1 MATELGELL
10 VKLSADI
17 KGLETSLNQARTDL
31 SGFQNYAQAFGANIK
46 KALSFAGI
54 TVGVYELLSSFKQ
67 FASASIEVGRSV
79 ELMRLATYGLAEGL
93 GMSMGVVDHWVEKM
107 RSMGLS
113 AEASWKTVQTAL
125 KSGIDL
131 RQLDPLINAIKNIAP
146 LAGMSVNE
154 AVESVMRSIATG
166 MPLALRNLEIPMAL
180 VRKLVQE
187 TGQDAE
193 GVTERFQAIADF
205 IISYGQQM
213 EGVAAKVGSSFA
225 KQATQLANASQQ
237 AKEAFFD
244 NFLKPMMTAITGE
257 KIKAWSDLANWIAQ
271 NGEQLRQL
279 GTGLGT
285 IIARLMQ
292 VVLFIG
298 KVIASNPE
306 WAQLV
311 VTVWGATKAFSMM
324 IGPIVSIGAGFQR
337 AAAQGGVLGA
347 VVMKLRA
354 MLLALVANPYVI
366 TITIAVST
374 VAALKKAYEKFPEAA
389 PYAMAGEAWGVMTE
403 DQQKQL
409 SEAGETLKK
418 VQEAKEQAEKA
429 AEVTP
434 EKIAKETEEAT
445 KKALERLGDL
455 AKDIGGSAGKEAG
468 KQLNEDLLSYLS
480 QYMEAKRQLEIKEAD
495 ESYQTFKAFQEKK
508 KAELDLAL
516 AEGKITGKEYMD
528 TLREMA
534 EAEVAEHLKLIELKI
549 QKEKE
554 SYEWGKKELAE
565 RVAAGEVSP
574 EAAELLLK
582 RLNVEHTIRLKE
594 LEGEAQRERIGLE
607 EKYIELLKQEHE
619 KRQQVEDILASMA
632 QQAALGPIAEKEAE
646 INKLLYDQMKMREKL
661 KGELGASDAQI
672 AEFERLAKQIEINKR
687 IGDMAKGYAEAI
699 TNFFGDL
706 TDAILSGEK
715 DIIKTL
721 QKFFQSLLKMGL
733 EPAMKQLTQWLT
745 NMFKQLFGA
754 LGEAVMSAVM
764 VVIGLIGMLM
774 TSGGSASWTPSS
786 IEKGVTQHEAVRG
799 IIAGEESIPVAKVG
813 ESLRD
818 ALTPTNSILRQIEQN
833 TRNLGASLALS
844 ISIPGLQEA
853 VSEAIERYFREYL
866 MMGAMARV

>member
-1 MATELGELL
+1 MAAELGELL

-17 KGLETSLNQARTDL
+17 KELETGLNQARTDL
-31 SGFQNYAQAFGANIK
+31 SGFQNFAQAFGANIK

-54 TVGVYELLSSFKQ
+54 AVGVYELLSSFKQ

-79 ELMRLATYGLAEGL
+79 EVMRLATYGLAEGL
-93 GMSMGVVDHWVEKM
+93 GMSMGVVDYWVEKM

-125 KSGIDL
+125 KTGIDL

-154 AVESVMRSIATG
+154 AIDSVMRSIATG
-166 MPLALRNLEIPMAL
+166 MPLALRNLEMPMAM
-180 VRKLVQE
+180 VRKLLQE

-193 GVTERFQAIADF
+193 GITQRFQTIADF

-225 KQATQLANASQQ
+225 KQATQLANATQR
-237 AKEAFFD
+237 AKEALFD
-244 NFLKPMMTAITGE
+244 NFLKPLLTAVTGE

-279 GTGLGT
+279 GAGLGT

-306 WAQLV
+306 WAKLV
-311 VTVWGATKAFSMM
+311 VMVWGATKAFSMM
-324 IGPIVSIGAGFQR
+324 IGPIVGIGSAFQK
-337 AAAQGGVLGA
+337 AAAQGGVLGT

-366 TITIAVST
+366 SIVIAVSVFKT
-374 VAALKKAYEKFPEAA
+374 LKTLYEKAPEAA
-389 PYAMAGEAWGVMTE
+389 PHAMAGEAWGVMTE
-403 DQQKQL
+403 EQQKQIN
-409 SEAGETLKK
+409 EAGEFFKK
-418 VQEAKEQAEKA
+418 AQEAKEQAEKA
-429 AEVTP
+429 KELTP
-434 EKIAKETEEAT
+434 EKIAQETEAAT
-445 KKALERLGDL
+445 RNALERLGNL
-455 AKDIGGSAGKEAG
+455 AKDIGGAAGKGAG

-495 ESYQTFKAFQEKK
+495 ESYQTFKASQEKK
-508 KAELDLAL
+508 KAELELAL

-534 EAEVAEHLKLIELKI
+534 EAEVAEHLKLIEVKI
-549 QKEKE
+549 EKEKE
-554 SYEWGKKELAE
+554 SYEWAKKEVEE

-582 RLNVEHTIRLKE
+582 KLNIEHTIRLKD
-594 LEGEAQRERIGLE
+594 LEGEAQRDRIGLE
-607 EKYIELLKQEHE
+607 QKYVELLKEEHE

-646 INKLLYDQMKMREKL
+646 INKLLYDQLKMREKL
-661 KGELGASDAQI
+661 KGELEASDAQI
-672 AEFERLAKQIEINKR
+672 AEFNRLAKQIEINKR
-687 IGDMAKGYAEAI
+687 VGDMAKGYAELI
-699 TNFFGDL
+699 TGFFGDL
-706 TDAILSGEK
+706 IDAILDGEK
-715 DIIKTL
+715 DLTKVL
-721 QKFFQSLLKMGL
+721 QKFFKSLFKMGL
-733 EPAMKQLTQWLT
+733 EPVMKQLTQWLT
-745 NMFKQLFGA
+745 NIFQQLFGA
-754 LGEAVMSAVM
+754 LGEAVMGAIM
-764 VVIGLIGMLM
+764 MVIGLIGLLL

-799 IIAGEESIPVAKVG
+799 IIAGEESIPVAKVS

-818 ALTPTNSILRQIEQN
+818 ALAPTNTILRQIEQN
-833 TRNLGASLALS
+833 TRNLGANLSLS

-866 MMGAMARV
+866 MMGAMA